1 MSNKIP
7 YQGDSKIMSLRLGYS
22 YDKRVEYARL
32 TTRENVTRM
41 AQITINNLCDYARKC
56 IEVNHEQFQSVVTA
70 TVELEANMPLL
81 VKCLDN
87 KNG

>member
-1 MSNKIP
+1 MIQKLCIK
-7 YQGDSKIMSLRLGYS
+7 QLGYS
-22 YDKRVEYARL
+22 DDKRVKYARL

-41 AQITINNLCDYARKC
+41 AQITINNLCDYTWKC